1 VKPRT
6 LASRFA
12 WTSALLICGTLAA
25 SALIARGKLREAA
38 EAHASAELSR
48 GSLLIANYLEQRGE
62 RLALAARALAADYG
76 LREAFALGDDPTIAE
91 TLRNHGARIEAD
103 RAWWLPLRG
112 KPVPAPAPAALGAPG
127 PAPGTSYAAIEGR
140 VYQIITVE
148 LRAPALLGHLAFA
161 YALDQGLEER
171 LAALSGLRVRF
182 EAGADLPP
190 PAEGEHLLA
199 LGQGEAQ
206 VRLQADLELLGGAFR
221 AAERQILLL
230 ALVPLLLAVLAA
242 YRLSARI
249 TRPLAKLAAAA
260 DRIAR
265 GEFDPLPLPHAPAE
279 VGALAMRM
287 AAMGDALAERERRL
301 AELAFTDPATG
312 LPNRAAFASR
322 LSGRCEA
329 ERVAV
334 LLCDFP
340 PLREIA
346 ATFGRAAGDRAI
358 AASAARLLAAT
369 GRDAEI
375 ARVGEQTL
383 ALAVLGVGEDEALA
397 VASAL
402 LAALR
407 EPLPL
412 DPAPLWLQAQIGIAL
427 APAHGR
433 DPETLLR
440 RAEGALALAAAL
452 PERRAVYQPGIEES
466 GVRALTLLGAL
477 AAALK
482 DGLIE
487 LHYQPQVTLADGR
500 VRSAEALLRW
510 HDPLLG
516 MVSPAEFV
524 PLAERAGLGQ
534 ALTHHA
540 LALTLA
546 QAGRWRAA
554 GIEVELALNLS
565 ALDLLDQSLPAKLRA
580 LLAEH
585 ALKPEQ
591 ITLEITE
598 SAAMRDPERTR
609 RVFARLKDLGVK
621 LAIDDFG
628 TGHSSLAQLG
638 QWPVDELKLDA
649 CHVRALAAGG
659 TRAAAVLAA
668 ALELG
673 RRLGLRTVAEGVE
686 DPAVLA
692 RLQTLGCDR
701 IQGWVVAR
709 AMPAQAFQRWWTERR
724 GRWRP
729 PLLA

>member
-1 VKPRT
+1 MKPRT

-12 WTSALLICGTLAA
+12 WASALLLCGTLAA

-38 EAHASAELSR
+38 EAHASAELAR
-48 GSLLIANYLEQRGE
+48 GSLLVANYLEQRGE

-76 LREAFALGDDPTIAE
+76 LREVIALGEAPTIAE
-91 TLRNHGARIEAD
+91 TLRNHGARIGAE

-112 KPVPAPAPAALGAPG
+112 KPVPASAPALLGAPG
-127 PAPGTSYAAIEGR
+127 PAPGTSYAVIEGR
-140 VYQIITVE
+140 IYQIITVE

-171 LAALSGLRVRF
+171 LAALSGLTVRF
-182 EAGADLPP
+182 VGGEELPP
-190 PAEGEHLLA
+190 PAEGERSLP
-199 LGQGEAQ
+199 LGAGEAQ
-206 VRLQADLELLGGAFR
+206 VRLQADLDLLGSAFR
-221 AAERQILLL
+221 AAERQIFLL
-230 ALVPLLLAVLAA
+230 ALVPLLLAVFAS

-260 DRIAR
+260 DRIAQ
-265 GEFDPLPLPHAPAE
+265 GEFGPLPLPRAPAE
-279 VGALAMRM
+279 VSALAKRM
-287 AAMGDALAERERRL
+287 AAMGEALAERERRL
-301 AELAFTDPATG
+301 AELAFTDPPTG

-322 LSGRCEA
+322 LGGRLEA

-334 LLCDFP
+334 LLCELP
-340 PLREIA
+340 QLREIA
-346 ATFGRAAGDRAI
+346 ATFGQAAGDQAI
-358 AASAARLLAAT
+358 AVGASRLLAAT

-375 ARVGEQTL
+375 ARVGGQTL
-383 ALAVLGVGEDEALA
+383 ALAIAGAGEDEALA
-397 VASAL
+397 VGFAL

-440 RAEGALALAAAL
+440 RAESALALAAAL
-452 PERRAVYQPGIEES
+452 PERCAVYQPGIEES
-466 GVRALTLLGAL
+466 RVRALTLLGAL
-477 AAALK
+477 AAALEE
-482 DGLIE
+482 GLIE

-510 HDPLLG
+510 HDPRFG
-516 MVSPAEFV
+516 AVSPAEFV
-524 PLAERAGLGQ
+524 PLAERAGLCH
-534 ALTHHA
+534 ALTRHA

-546 QAGRWRAA
+546 QAGRWQAA
-554 GIEVELALNLS
+554 GLDVELALNLS

-585 ALKPEQ
+585 ALAPGR

-686 DPAVLA
+686 DPALVA
-692 RLQTLGCDR
+692 RLQELGCDR
-701 IQGWVVAR
+701 IQGWLVAR
-709 AMPAQAFQRWWTERR
+709 AMPAQAFQRWWSERQ
-724 GRWRP
+724 GRWQP
-729 PLLA
+729 PLAA